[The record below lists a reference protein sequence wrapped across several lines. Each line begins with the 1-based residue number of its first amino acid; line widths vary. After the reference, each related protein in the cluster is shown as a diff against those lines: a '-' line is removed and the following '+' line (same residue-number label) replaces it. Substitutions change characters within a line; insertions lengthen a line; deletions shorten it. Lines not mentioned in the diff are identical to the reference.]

1 MNTNGFLNQ
10 DNITTLWEVISDE
23 EIFKFLPKASQS
35 KTSQVFLNNIKGFF
49 ETERTK
55 TTKLVDMN
63 KKYIILMLNH
73 IKQTFVPQMPNK
85 IKISADSP
93 VKELITYEEIQTDRQ
108 SQFERDLTNRQ
119 EEFTR
124 AMKPTAPQVPDFA
137 DKLEDQPIA
146 EMDKLLKQM
155 TAKRNYEVEQIN
167 RTYTSDVNQTSNWL
181 KAQETS
187 LKSEKNPI
195 IDTPLPETRFKFLN
209 VDESDGSAAGR
220 KNVTWGTT
228 QDIEVTGSSLNDDE
242 LESNIFKKLKR
253 VAPDNPQH
261 MTQNNIQLL
270 LDDESHESRL
280 TNIETQIIAL
290 NSKMDTLI
298 QILRSSK

>member
-1 MNTNGFLNQ
+1 MNTTGFLNQ

-55 TTKLVDMN
+55 TSKLVDMN

-108 SQFERDLTNRQ
+108 SQFEKDLTYRQ

-155 TAKRNYEVEQIN
+155 TANRNYEVEQIN
-167 RTYTSDVNQTSNWL
+167 RTYTSDVTQTSNWL

-187 LKSEKNPI
+187 LKSEKNPV
-195 IDTPLPETRFKFLN
+195 IDTMAPPPPASRFKFLN
-209 VDESDGSAAGR
+209 VEESDGSTAGR

-228 QDIEVTGSSLNDDE
+228 QDIDVTSLSPTDDE
-242 LESNIFKKLKR
+242 LESSIFKKLKR
-253 VAPDNPQH
+253 VAPDNH
-261 MTQNNIQLL
+261 EHIQLL
-270 LDDESHESRL
+270 VHEESQETRI
-280 TNIETQIIAL
+280 TNIETQITAL
-290 NSKMDTLI
+290 NSKMDTII